1 MDCFVTKDINFID
14 FDVVFNSCIGDMTT
28 IAFWVLT

>member
-1 MDCFVTKDINFID
+1 MDWFVTRDINFID
-14 FDVVFNSCIGDMTT
+14 FDVVFNSCISDTTT